1 MYINRHKITEC
12 RAYSNH
18 FITHTQALSHIVH
31 GKCHSQSQTETG
43 QFTYQTLSAQITV
56 GLRNTCTFAM
66 ALADNF
72 ECGCCNPYK
81 IAKRLVKLILA
92 IWMIGDMVM
101 DGVTTKMYWD
111 VADVCMNI

>member
-1 MYINRHKITEC
+1 
-12 RAYSNH
+12 
-18 FITHTQALSHIVH
+18 
-31 GKCHSQSQTETG
+31 
-43 QFTYQTLSAQITV
+43 
-56 GLRNTCTFAM
+56 M

>member
-1 MYINRHKITEC
+1 MKLSTVC
-12 RAYSNH
+12 
-18 FITHTQALSHIVH
+18 FLWAL
-31 GKCHSQSQTETG
+31 C
-43 QFTYQTLSAQITV
+43 A
-56 GLRNTCTFAM
+56 FAM

-111 VADVCMNI
+111 VADVCMNIQYFLARKLKKIYF